1 MPSFRITSIFW
12 AFAVMASAV
21 VALGP
26 LGILLAL
33 VTVAFWTRVFH
44 PTPIPKL
51 EWAAMLVLIL
61 VLVGLLLPAVQSS
74 RENSRRA
81 ACMNNMAQ
89 IGKALMGHVRQ
100 HGSLPAAA
108 SSQAPGLPPRSWRLM
123 LLPFL
128 DELPLYQAYRH
139 DQPWNAP
146 KNLNLAQL
154 IQFYVYGCPSEP
166 SSSPNDLTCSYFAVV
181 GPQAAFLPDQERD
194 RRDITDPKQHTIMLV
209 EYGNRGVPWLKPE
222 DLPFDEAVELLS
234 APSASAL
241 FHAAPRQVGL
251 LERDEMHQVV
261 HVLFADG
268 RCGSLTVPISR
279 ELATALL
286 TINGGEPI
294 DEAELDR
301 AFIPQ
306 FAYEKLYALVMF
318 GVLALLPLGRLV
330 RRWVQARVLVR
341 G

>member
-1 MPSFRITSIFW
+1 MPSFRLTSIFW

-51 EWAAMLVLIL
+51 EWAVMLALIV
-61 VLVGLLLPAVQSS
+61 VLVGLVLPTVQKS
-74 RENSRRA
+74 REYSRRA
-81 ACMNNMAQ
+81 ACMNNMLQ
-89 IGKALMGHVRQ
+89 IGHALMDHVRH

-108 SSQAPGLPPRSWRLM
+108 SSQAPNLPPRSWRLM

-128 DELPLYQAYRH
+128 DEQPLYQVYRH

-154 IQFYVYGCPSEP
+154 TQFHVYGCPSEP
-166 SSSPNDLTCSYFAVV
+166 TASPGDLACSYFAVV
-181 GPQAAFLPDQERD
+181 GPQAAFLHDQERM
-194 RRDITDPKQHTIMLV
+194 RRDFTDPVEHTIMLL
-209 EYGNRGVPWLKPE
+209 EYGGRGVPWLKPE
-222 DLPFDEAVELLS
+222 DLSFDEAVDLLT
-234 APSASAL
+234 APAAGAL

-330 RRWVQARVLVR
+330 SRWAQARVLVS

>member
-51 EWAAMLVLIL
+51 EWAVMLVLIVL
-61 VLVGLLLPAVQSS
+61 LVGLVLPTVQKS
-74 RENSRRA
+74 RESLRRT
-81 ACMNNMAQ
+81 ACLNNLSQ
-89 IGKALMGHVRQ
+89 IGQALMVHVRQ
-100 HGSLPAAA
+100 HGSLPGAA
-108 SSQAPGLPPRSWRLM
+108 SSQAPDLPPRSWRLM

-128 DELPLYQAYRH
+128 DEQPLYQAYRH

-154 IQFYVYGCPSEP
+154 TQFDMCRCPSERSA
-166 SSSPNDLTCSYFAVV
+166 SSGGLACSYFAVV

-194 RRDITDPKQHTIMLV
+194 RRDFTDAKQHTIMLV
-209 EYGNRGVPWLKPE
+209 EYGGRGVPWLKPE
-222 DLPFDEAVELLS
+222 DLSFKKTMDLLT
-234 APSASAL
+234 APPASAL
-241 FHAAPRQVGL
+241 LHAAPRQVGL

-330 RRWVQARVLVR
+330 RRWAQARVLVSS
-341 G
+341 